1 MPWYHSPQRPPV
13 LDARAQ
19 RHIGEHLRAMYK
31 DVLAQ
36 GISTHL
42 AELLKKLDEPEHEGH
57 PRHDC

>member
-1 MPWYHSPQRPPV
+1 
-13 LDARAQ
+13 
-19 RHIGEHLRAMYK
+19 MYK

-42 AELLKKLDEPEHEGH
+42 AELLKKLDEPEHEGR

>member
-1 MPWYHSPQRPPV
+1 MPWYDSPQRPPH

-19 RHIGEHLRAMYK
+19 RHIGERLRAMYN

-57 PRHDC
+57 TRHDC